1 MFALEAPTYH
11 STIDAHLVVCGNRE
25 VAAQAIF
32 GFFMLYV
39 LRMFLN
45 SVFLFCVCDKHVA
58 EGQRR

>member
-1 MFALEAPTYH
+1 MFALEAPSYH
-11 STIDAHLVVCGNRE
+11 STIDAHLVVCGNSLSCNFP
-25 VAAQAIF
+25 IF